1 MAIRLT
7 LICHAAT
14 PATRKAAFPDDEA
27 LEPKAA
33 AQAAALA
40 HTLGHIDRAWTSPAL
55 RSRQT
60 ADALR
65 LDATVDPALRD
76 ADFGCWTGLPFN
88 EVATREPEA
97 VASWMAEP
105 GAAPHGGES
114 TLDLIGRVATWL
126 DHHGR
131 VSGHT
136 LAVTHA
142 AVIRAAL
149 VHALGAEASCF
160 WRIEIGPLAVVD
172 LRRGSPR
179 WMLRSIRQ
187 RD

>member
-27 LEPKAA
+27 LEPKGA

-40 HTLGHIDRAWTSPAL
+40 GTLGNIDHAWTSPAL
-55 RSRQT
+55 RARQT

-65 LDATVDPALRD
+65 LDAVIDPALRD
-76 ADFGCWTGLPFN
+76 CNYGRWTGLSFD
-88 EVATREPEA
+88 EISGREPDA
-97 VASWMAEP
+97 VTSWMAEP
-105 GAAPHGGES
+105 EAAPHGGES

-136 LAVTHA
+136 VAVTHA

-160 WRIEIGPLAVVD
+160 WRIEVSPLAIVD

-179 WMLRSIRQ
+179 WTLRSISQ

>member
-14 PATRKAAFPDDEA
+14 PATRKTVFPDDEA
-27 LEPKAA
+27 IETNGA

-40 HTLGHIDRAWTSPAL
+40 GALGNVDHAWTSPAL
-55 RSRQT
+55 RALQT

-65 LDATVDPALRD
+65 LDAVVDPALRD
-76 ADFGCWTGLPFN
+76 CNYGGWIGLSFDA
-88 EVATREPEA
+88 VLAREPAA
-97 VASWMAEP
+97 VASWMTEP
-105 GAAPHGGES
+105 EAAPHGGES
-114 TLDLIGRVATWL
+114 TLDLIGRVAGWL

-136 LAVTHA
+136 VAVTHA

-149 VHALGAEASCF
+149 VHALGAPASCF
-160 WRIEIGPLAVVD
+160 WRIDIGPLAVID

-179 WMLRSIRQ
+179 WTLRSIAQ